1 MTKQSFYRIA
11 AYGSDTIINAQK
23 SAALYTAQENSTM
36 RRIII
41 HVAANNNNSTVA
53 ECYFRLHVAPNG
65 NQVVDN
71 LSSGGLLN
79 EEMPYEYIAGGVL
92 TSGNML
98 TIDTKG
104 MRKLRQ
110 GDQIILSWIE
120 GSTTTSTDDFR
131 YYADIFMS
139 Q

>member
-11 AYGSDTIINAQK
+11 AYGSDTVLNTQK
-23 SAALYTAQENSTM
+23 SAALYTAQENATM
-36 RRIII
+36 RRIIL

-53 ECYFRLHVAPNG
+53 ECFFRVHIAPNG
-65 NQVVDN
+65 NNVVDP
-71 LSSGGLLN
+71 LLPSGLLN
-79 EEMPYEYIAGGVL
+79 EEMPYEYIGGGVL

-110 GDQIILSWIE
+110 GDQIIISWIE

-131 YYADIFMS
+131 WYADIFMS